1 MTYEQALGL
10 VREALSRVVPDAG
23 FASVGPDEKFRDV
36 LEVDSL
42 DFLEFVEV
50 LSGLTGVRLD
60 EDDYQD
66 LTTLADGARLVAAR
80 AGV

>member
-1 MTYEQALGL
+1 MTHEQALGL
-10 VREALSRVVPDAG
+10 VTEALNGVVPDAEL
-23 FASVGPDEKFRDV
+23 ASLGPDEKFREV

-42 DFLEFVEV
+42 DFLRFVEA